1 MFVRFITA
9 IAIACS
15 SLVAQAAV
23 DVNKASRSE
32 LEALPGVGPAL
43 SGKIAEARKSG
54 EFRDWNDLVG
64 RVKGVGP
71 ASATRLSQAG
81 LTVSGVAYTTG
92 GKGSAEA
99 APKAARTPREGK
111 PIALGSQGEAA
122 PISPRAKA
130 AEGSR

>member
-9 IAIACS
+9 VAIAFS
-15 SLVAQAAV
+15 SLAAQAAV
-23 DVNKASRSE
+23 DVNKASRTE

-54 EFRDWNDLVG
+54 EFRDWNDLVD

-99 APKAARTPREGK
+99 APKAARAPREGK
-111 PIALGSQGEAA
+111 PVALGSKGDAA
-122 PISPRAKA
+122 PASARAKA
-130 AEGSR
+130 AEASR